1 MLLSMDEMG
10 NRIKALRLAH
20 GMTQLDLAK
29 ACGVTKSAVSG
40 WETGATA
47 NIKLQ
52 TFLKVCQ
59 TLHTTPQF
67 LIFGPD
73 RAQNRQSGLG

>member
-10 NRIKALRLAH
+10 KRIKALRLAH

-29 ACGVTKSAVSG
+29 VCSVTKSAVSG

-73 RAQNRQSGLG
+73 RAPNRQSGLG